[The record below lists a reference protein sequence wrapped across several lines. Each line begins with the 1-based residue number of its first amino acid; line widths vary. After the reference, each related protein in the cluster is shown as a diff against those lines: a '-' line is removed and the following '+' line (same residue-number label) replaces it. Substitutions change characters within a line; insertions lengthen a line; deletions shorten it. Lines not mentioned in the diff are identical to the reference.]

1 MIHNVYVIDQ
11 NTGICLIHR
20 KYGSIE
26 FNQDLVSGFLTALK
40 DFSFEFSK
48 GSGELEVIDMQ
59 IFYIML
65 VFREGVLVTA
75 AADKN
80 DDIKIVHKNLNE
92 IIDAFLEK
100 YEDALVDWSGDIRIF
115 KGFNDTLDE
124 ILEDGKV
131 AEVPLTIP
139 ILKIYKK
146 AFKKSQSLLSK
157 KGLKLSEND
166 LKPSSKKRP
175 DWTKEDKLPKQII
188 NQGFLTK
195 EEYEIAHLADG
206 FHTVGEI
213 AKEVG
218 RPESKIEL
226 IIDKLDDL
234 GLLRFIEIK

>member
-1 MIHNVYVIDQ
+1 
-11 NTGICLIHR
+11 
-20 KYGSIE
+20 
-26 FNQDLVSGFLTALK
+26 
-40 DFSFEFSK
+40 
-48 GSGELEVIDMQ
+48 MQ

-65 VFREGVLVTA
+65 VFRGGVLVTA

-80 DDIKIVHKNLNE
+80 DDLRIVHKKLNE

-100 YEDALVDWSGDIRIF
+100 FEDGLVDWSGDIRIF

-146 AFKKSQSLLSK
+146 AFKKSQSMISK
-157 KGLKLSEND
+157 KGLKLSQND
-166 LKPSSKKRP
+166 LKPDSKKQP
-175 DWTKEDKLPKQII
+175 EWTKEEKLPKQII

-195 EEYEIAHLADG
+195 KEYEIAHLADG
-206 FHTVGEI
+206 FHTEGEI

-218 RPESKIEL
+218 MPKSNIQS

-234 GLLRFIEIK
+234 GLLRFIKIK

>member
-1 MIHNVYVIDQ
+1 
-11 NTGICLIHR
+11 
-20 KYGSIE
+20 
-26 FNQDLVSGFLTALK
+26 
-40 DFSFEFSK
+40 
-48 GSGELEVIDMQ
+48 MQ

-80 DDIKIVHKNLNE
+80 DDLKIVHKKLNE

-100 YEDALVDWSGDIRIF
+100 YENALVDWSGDIRIF

-124 ILEDGKV
+124 ILEGGKV

-146 AFKKSQSLLSK
+146 AFKKSQSMISK
-157 KGLKLSEND
+157 KGLKLSQND
-166 LKPSSKKRP
+166 LKPDSKKQP
-175 DWTKEDKLPKQII
+175 EWTKEEKLPKQII

-195 EEYEIAHLADG
+195 KEYEIAHLADG
-206 FHTVGEI
+206 FHTEGEI
-213 AKEVG
+213 AQQVG
-218 RPESKIEL
+218 MPESNIQS

-234 GLLRFIEIK
+234 GLLRFIKIK